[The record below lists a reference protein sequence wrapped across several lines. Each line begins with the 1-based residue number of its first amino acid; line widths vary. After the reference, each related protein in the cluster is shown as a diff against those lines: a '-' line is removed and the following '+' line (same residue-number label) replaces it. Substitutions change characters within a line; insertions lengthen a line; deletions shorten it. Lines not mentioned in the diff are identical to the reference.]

1 MKFLSTRPFLG
12 VGIIRDDN
20 TDLKRLIAILI
31 VISVFIWENRHTFLI
46 LADNI
51 NKAFLWIDA
60 IKQTW
65 RFWRYCIL
73 NPFSYLW
80 AGIVYG

>member
-1 MKFLSTRPFLG
+1 MKFLSSRPFLG
-12 VGIIRDDN
+12 IGIIRDDNN

-31 VISVFIWENRHTFLI
+31 VISVFIWENRHTFLT

-51 NKAFLWIDA
+51 NQAFILLDA

-65 RFWRYCIL
+65 LCWKYSFHLIL
-73 NPFSYLW
+73 NPLPYCP
-80 AGIVYG
+80 G